1 VLQLAYLADIF
12 SHLNDLNISLQEHD
26 KSILLIGDEVNPF
39 IKKLYIW
46 VTCLAK
52 RNVDPLLLTF
62 KSQTKILMK
71 RM

>member
-12 SHLNDLNISLQEHD
+12 SHLNDLNISLQGHD

-46 VTCLAK
+46 VTCLEK